1 MKFFLLTGIP
11 RLTRMFQN
19 VQEYMQF
26 CAKCQKMGEI
36 QEISSLMSTETLYFY
51 QKCLRYKGYP
61 QCQSQCNICHTKNY
75 NPGYL
80 TVYKADRPEFLK
92 VPGAA
97 CPRNNIGPRAGHL
110 GCWILGIYLDTL
122 YTKLGLRQA
131 ALGT

>member
-1 MKFFLLTGIP
+1 MMVVKVCFRMIINLMIFGGMNRFFLDSYT
-11 RLTRMFQN
+11 
-19 VQEYMQF
+19 
-26 CAKCQKMGEI
+26 
-36 QEISSLMSTETLYFY
+36 S
-51 QKCLRYKGYP
+51 
-61 QCQSQCNICHTKNY
+61 KNY